1 MFFDFTARCASGTPR
16 FRWYWLEDH
25 NPLSGNR
32 KRRRIYN
39 PNQPMRELHGQLIRY
54 LRGLH
59 VDRASSTGARPGSSP
74 LRNVLRHKPRW
85 TSWFPRFFFLIDISG
100 AYANVDGEKLV
111 KIILDHDQNL
121 AGRELDVRAF
131 LSQYCMSTEEGGLIV
146 GAPASPDLFNLY
158 CEVLIDGEIRSLCR
172 KYGLTYTRYL
182 DDLTFS
188 SSQRIGKKKRQAL
201 CAVIERA
208 GFKLNQRKARVLDL
222 AKGPVAING
231 VGITRDG
238 RCFLPRQAVRELRG
252 LLHLALS
259 GRLDR
264 LSTIHGRMGV
274 FKALTNLR
282 FPTKTER
289 RVLDM
294 YRQLKKLS

>member
-1 MFFDFTARCASGTPR
+1 
-16 FRWYWLEDH
+16 
-25 NPLSGNR
+25 
-32 KRRRIYN
+32 
-39 PNQPMRELHGQLIRY
+39 MRELHGQLIRY